1 MEYRRICPRSRSVV
15 ALSVVLLLV
24 AGATAGLHSPLV
36 AQIPDEFQNL
46 QFFPEDIEK
55 DSLIGVMRGFSFA
68 LGVRCQYCHVGG
80 DGISFEGVEFHKDDD
95 PDKRKARF
103 MLRMTDNLNGYVL
116 PLVPERDQP
125 NVRLECKT
133 CHRGQARP
141 VLLTQE
147 LEFVIDEHGVDSA
160 AARYRELRQ
169 DYGMSGAFDFG
180 EWEMNTL
187 GERLNA
193 NGRFRDAIGIY
204 ELNAEYHPQSASITF
219 SLGNLYVEVADTAA
233 AIRYFE
239 RTLELQPR
247 FRRAKDRLDQLR
259 GN

>member
-1 MEYRRICPRSRSVV
+1 MRVQWTRLTGGLCFLAV
-15 ALSVVLLLV
+15 ASWCGGAPARGQDVEVNCSGDLV
-24 AGATAGLHSPLV
+24 PLTLPV
-36 AQIPDEFQNL
+36 APACE
-46 QFFPEDIEK
+46 ED
-55 DSLIGVMRGFSFA
+55 
-68 LGVRCQYCHVGG
+68 
-80 DGISFEGVEFHKDDD
+80 KDDD